1 MFKLIGAEDIIAR
14 GVETMASLRPVLT
27 QQMEAQAIRN
37 GAAMAT
43 NATLRKDEW
52 ETVDARVNDVMRER
66 LTIADDLRG
75 LGLVTPISIGT
86 ILRVTERISDF
97 DAAEI
102 SFDGDTAP
110 QKDRPAYSRNV
121 VPVPVISK
129 DFSVNWRQLEASR
142 RRGDPLDVTS
152 AGIATRKVRDK
163 LQGLIT
169 NGYTG
174 GPGPGD
180 NPAGGTSIP
189 GLTSAA
195 KRLIVSLYHPW
206 DESGADVI
214 GDVLRM
220 LETAYASNLFGPFYL
235 YVPKNFWAILQQD
248 YSPLKVSST
257 FMARILA
264 FNEIKAVRPLDAL
277 ADDNVVMVQMTEDVM
292 DLSEAQ
298 VVTTVQWEKTPF
310 VTQFRVLTIAA
321 PHIKDIETSLGTSIN
336 GIIHLS

>member
-1 MFKLIGAEDIIAR
+1 MYKLIGADDIIAK
-14 GVETMASLRPVLT
+14 GVNSVAQLRPVLT
-27 QQMEAQAIRN
+27 AQMERQMQTIP
-37 GAAMAT
+37 GFAA

-52 ETVDARVNDVMRER
+52 ETVDARVTDVMRER
-66 LTIADDLRG
+66 LTVADDLRAA
-75 LGLVTPISIGT
+75 GLVTPISIGT

-97 DAAEI
+97 DVAEL

-110 QKDRPAYSRNV
+110 QKDRPNYSRTV

-163 LQGLIT
+163 LQDLIT
-169 NGYTG
+169 NGFTA

-180 NPAGGTSIP
+180 NPSGGTSIP
-189 GLTSAA
+189 GLTTAA
-195 KRLIVSLYHPW
+195 NRLRVSLHVGW
-206 DESGADVI
+206 DDSGSDII

-220 LETAYASNLFGPFYL
+220 LQTAYASNLFGPFTL
-235 YVPKNFWAILQQD
+235 YVPKNYWAAIQQD
-248 YSPLKVSST
+248 YSALKVSST
-257 FMARILA
+257 FLLRILA
-264 FNEIKAVRPLDAL
+264 FNEIKAVRPLDSL
-277 ADDNVVMVQMTEDVM
+277 ADDNTVLVQMTQDVI

-298 VVTTVQWEKTPF
+298 VVTTVQWEKSPF

-321 PHIKDIETSLGTSIN
+321 PHIKDIETSAGTTIN
-336 GIIHLS
+336 GIVHLS